1 MWSPLSFD
9 SLKIVLAK
17 SEIDR
22 LTELQDEDIQI
33 IEDTLD
39 IVADTFRGAL
49 SSKGFKISTLEH
61 SIPSSYRL
69 PALII
74 ARRQVWTRFPN
85 SQDYALDD
93 IRQKEVEWA
102 ENVLKNVPYDID
114 NIPWK
119 DDPENPE
126 NPEYKP
132 EDLQGSIQVPY
143 LRFTP
148 YPYGNEFNCM
158 INQK

>member
-17 SEIDR
+17 KEIDR
-22 LTELQDEDIQI
+22 LTELQDEDRQI

-85 SQDYALDD
+85 SQEYALDD

-126 NPEYKP
+126 NPEYKT

-143 LRFTP
+143 LRFSP